1 MTGRMEIEVKY
12 TNNIDRLLKN
22 EPEYMDLFNVFMI
35 ADDKTVKTRLNY
47 INNVVRFIHYLK
59 DSGYP
64 TETIDD
70 IGKLNVETIRK
81 YIVDDDNRVI
91 IDNGRISDSYKYIRY
106 FSLNCFFKFLEDGD
120 HINKNPMRKIKT
132 PSNKRMKKKVYLDV
146 NEVREIEKN
155 VSSGNTKR
163 SKSYLSQWHERDEAI
178 INLGFHKALRVSAI
192 ISINLEDINWEG
204 KSLSV
209 IEKGN
214 DPRHI
219 HLSDGTIKIL
229 QCWVQK
235 RNEYTK
241 VNGVESPALFIS
253 NKSGR
258 ISQKTVGRILRSYA
272 GDINKE
278 KRIVPH
284 TMRSSTGTN
293 YYLKTGNARAVQQLL
308 GQKSLA
314 ATQKYL
320 DDTVRQRRE
329 ITDTVEDLYGD
340 DNE

>member
-1 MTGRMEIEVKY
+1 MLNGRMELEEKYINRIE
-12 TNNIDRLLKN
+12 RLLLN
-22 EPEYMDLFNVFMI
+22 EPDYMDSFNVFMI
-35 ADDKTVKTRLNY
+35 ADDKTAKTRLNY

-59 DSGYP
+59 DSGLP

-70 IGKLNVETIRK
+70 IGRLNVETIRK
-81 YIVDDDNRVI
+81 YIVDDDNHI
-91 IDNGRISDSYKYIRY
+91 IMKNGKISDSYKYIRY

-120 HINKNPMRKIKT
+120 HISKNPMRKIKT
-132 PSNKRMKKKVYLDV
+132 PSNERMKKKVYLDV
-146 NEVREIEKN
+146 DEVKKIEKN

-163 SKSYLSQWHERDEAI
+163 SRLYLSQWNERDEAI

-192 ISINLEDINWEG
+192 ISINIDDINWED

-214 DPRHI
+214 KPRHV

-229 QCWVQK
+229 QSWVQK
-235 RNEYTK
+235 RNEYVK
-241 VNGVESPALFIS
+241 ENGVESPALFIS

-258 ISQKTVGRILRSYA
+258 ISQKTVGRILRAYA

-320 DDTVRQRRE
+320 DDTVQQRRE
-329 ITDTVEDLYGD
+329 IADAVENLYGD
-340 DNE
+340 D

>member
-1 MTGRMEIEVKY
+1 MLNGRMELEEKYINRIE
-12 TNNIDRLLKN
+12 RLLLN
-22 EPEYMDLFNVFMI
+22 EPDYMDSFNVFMI
-35 ADDKTVKTRLNY
+35 ADDKTAKTRLNY

-59 DSGYP
+59 DSGLP

-70 IGKLNVETIRK
+70 IGRLNVEIIRK
-81 YIVDDDNRVI
+81 YIVDDDNHI
-91 IDNGRISDSYKYIRY
+91 IMKNGKISDSYKYIRY

-120 HINKNPMRKIKT
+120 HISKNPMRKIKT
-132 PSNKRMKKKVYLDV
+132 PSNERMKKKVYLDV
-146 NEVREIEKN
+146 DEVKEIEKN

-163 SKSYLSQWHERDEAI
+163 SRLYLSQWNERDEAI

-192 ISINLEDINWEG
+192 ISINIDDINWED

-214 DPRHI
+214 KPRHVR
-219 HLSDGTIKIL
+219 LSDGTIKIL
-229 QCWVQK
+229 QSWVQK
-235 RNEYTK
+235 RNEYVK
-241 VNGVESPALFIS
+241 ENGVKSPALFIS

-258 ISQKTVGRILRSYA
+258 ISQKTVGRILRAYA

-320 DDTVRQRRE
+320 DDTVQQRRE
-329 ITDTVEDLYGD
+329 IADAVEDLYGD
-340 DNE
+340 D

>member
-1 MTGRMEIEVKY
+1 MLNGRMELEEKYINRIE
-12 TNNIDRLLKN
+12 RLLLN
-22 EPEYMDLFNVFMI
+22 EPDYMDSFNVFMI
-35 ADDKTVKTRLNY
+35 ADDKTAKTRLNY

-59 DSGYP
+59 DSGLP

-70 IGKLNVETIRK
+70 IGRLNVETIRK
-81 YIVDDDNRVI
+81 YIVNDDNHI
-91 IDNGRISDSYKYIRY
+91 IMKNGKISDSYKYIRY

-120 HINKNPMRKIKT
+120 HISKNPMRKIKT
-132 PSNKRMKKKVYLDV
+132 PSNERMKKKVYLDV
-146 NEVREIEKN
+146 DEVKEIEKN

-163 SKSYLSQWHERDEAI
+163 SRLYLSQWNERDEAI

-192 ISINLEDINWEG
+192 ISINIDDINWED

-214 DPRHI
+214 KPRHV

-229 QCWVQK
+229 QSWVQK
-235 RNEYTK
+235 RNEYVK
-241 VNGVESPALFIS
+241 ENGVESPALFIS

-258 ISQKTVGRILRSYA
+258 ISQKTVGRILRAYA

-320 DDTVRQRRE
+320 DDTVQQRRE
-329 ITDTVEDLYGD
+329 IADAVENLYGD
-340 DNE
+340 D

>member
-1 MTGRMEIEVKY
+1 MIGRMEIEVKY
-12 TNNIDRLLKN
+12 INNIKRLLKN
-22 EPEYMDLFNVFMI
+22 EPEYMELFNVFMI
-35 ADDKTVKTRLNY
+35 ADDKTAKTRLNY
-47 INNVVRFIHYLK
+47 INNVIRLVHYLK
-59 DSGYP
+59 DSGLP

-70 IGKLNVETIRK
+70 IGRLNVETIRK
-81 YIVDDDNRVI
+81 YIVDDDNHI
-91 IDNGRISDSYKYIRY
+91 IMKNGKISDSYKYIRY

-120 HINKNPMRKIKT
+120 HISKNPMRKIKT
-132 PSNKRMKKKVYLDV
+132 PSNERMKKKVYLDV
-146 NEVREIEKN
+146 DEVKEIEKN

-163 SKSYLSQWHERDEAI
+163 SKLYLSQWHERDEAI
-178 INLGFHKALRVSAI
+178 INLGFHNALRVSAI
-192 ISINLEDINWEG
+192 ISINVDDINWEG

-209 IEKGN
+209 VEKGN
-214 DPRHI
+214 KPRDV
-219 HLSDGTIKIL
+219 HLSDNTIKIL
-229 QCWVQK
+229 QCWIKK
-235 RNEYTK
+235 RNEYAK
-241 VNGVESPALFIS
+241 VNDVDSHALFIS

-258 ISQKTVGRILRSYA
+258 ISQKTVGRILRAYA

-320 DDTVRQRRE
+320 DDTVQQRRE
-329 ITDTVEDLYGD
+329 ITDAVEDLYGD
-340 DNE
+340 D

>member
-1 MTGRMEIEVKY
+1 MIGRMEIEVKY
-12 TNNIDRLLKN
+12 INNIKRLLKN
-22 EPEYMDLFNVFMI
+22 EPEYMELFNVFMI
-35 ADDKTVKTRLNY
+35 ADDKTAKTRLNY
-47 INNVVRFIHYLK
+47 INNVIRLVHYLK
-59 DSGYP
+59 DSGLP

-70 IGKLNVETIRK
+70 IGRLNVETIRK
-81 YIVDDDNRVI
+81 YIVDDDNHI
-91 IDNGRISDSYKYIRY
+91 IMKNGKISDSYKYIRY

-120 HINKNPMRKIKT
+120 HISKNPMKKIKT
-132 PSNKRMKKKVYLDV
+132 PSNERMKKKVYLDV
-146 NEVREIEKN
+146 DEVKEIEKN

-163 SKSYLSQWHERDEAI
+163 SRLYLSQWHERDEAI
-178 INLGFHKALRVSAI
+178 INLGFHNALRVSAI
-192 ISINLEDINWEG
+192 ISINVDDINWEG

-214 DPRHI
+214 KPRHV
-219 HLSDGTIKIL
+219 HLSNSTIKIL
-229 QCWVQK
+229 KCWVQK

-320 DDTVRQRRE
+320 DDTVQQRRE
-329 ITDTVEDLYGD
+329 IADAVEDLYGD
-340 DNE
+340 D

>member
-1 MTGRMEIEVKY
+1 MIGRMEIEVKY
-12 TNNIDRLLKN
+12 VDNINRLLKN
-22 EPEYMDLFNVFMI
+22 EPEYMEMFNVFMI
-35 ADDKTVKTRLNY
+35 ADDKTAKTRLNY

-70 IGKLNVETIRK
+70 IGRLNIETVRK
-81 YIVDDDNRVI
+81 YIVDDDNHI
-91 IDNGRISDSYKYIRY
+91 IMKNGKISDSYKYIRY

-120 HINKNPMRKIKT
+120 HISKNPMRKIKT
-132 PSNKRMKKKVYLDV
+132 PSNERMKKKVYLDV
-146 NEVREIEKN
+146 DEVKEIEKN

-163 SKSYLSQWHERDEAI
+163 SRLYLSQWNERDEAI

-192 ISINLEDINWEG
+192 ISINIDDINWED

-214 DPRHI
+214 KPRHV

-229 QCWVQK
+229 QTWVQK
-235 RNEYTK
+235 RNEYVK
-241 VNGVESPALFIS
+241 ENGVESSALFIS

-258 ISQKTVGRILRSYA
+258 ISQKTVGRILRAYA

-284 TMRSSTGTN
+284 AMRSSTGTN
-293 YYLKTGNARAVQQLL
+293 YYLITGNARAVQQLL

-320 DDTVRQRRE
+320 DDTVQQRRE
-329 ITDTVEDLYGD
+329 IADAVEDLYGD
-340 DNE
+340 D

>member
-1 MTGRMEIEVKY
+1 MIGRMEIEVKY
-12 TNNIDRLLKN
+12 VDNINRLLKN
-22 EPEYMDLFNVFMI
+22 EPEYMKMFNIFMI
-35 ADDKTVKTRLNY
+35 ADDKTAKTRLNY
-47 INNVVRFIHYLK
+47 IGNVIKLVHYLK
-59 DSGYP
+59 DSGLP

-70 IGKLNVETIRK
+70 IGRLNVEIIRK
-81 YIVDDDNRVI
+81 YIVDDDNHI
-91 IDNGRISDSYKYIRY
+91 IMKNGKISDSYKYIRY

-120 HINKNPMRKIKT
+120 HISKNPMRKIKT
-132 PSNKRMKKKVYLDV
+132 PSNERMKKKVYLDV
-146 NEVREIEKN
+146 DEVKKIEKN

-163 SKSYLSQWHERDEAI
+163 SRLYLSQWNERDEAI

-192 ISINLEDINWEG
+192 ISINIDDINWED

-214 DPRHI
+214 KPRHVR
-219 HLSDGTIKIL
+219 LSDGTIKIL
-229 QCWVQK
+229 QNWVQK
-235 RNEYTK
+235 RNEY
-241 VNGVESPALFIS
+241 VRENGVESPALFIS

-258 ISQKTVGRILRSYA
+258 ISQKTVGRILRAYA

-320 DDTVRQRRE
+320 DDTVQQRRE